1 MIAAMGYEH
10 ILLELEPPIA
20 TLTLNRP
27 KVLNALS
34 PELIRELTTA
44 LAELDA
50 DENVRAVVLTGG
62 PKVFAAGA
70 DIGDMADR
78 GAVDQLRRDQTGR
91 WAPLAGFSKPLIAAV
106 NGYALGGGCE
116 VALMCDL
123 ILAGETARFG
133 QPEINL
139 GIIPG
144 AGGTQRWPRSIGKYV
159 AMEVM
164 LTGAP
169 VTAQRAY
176 ELGVVN
182 RVVPAEMTVALAQRM
197 ARQIAEK
204 PPLAARMA
212 KEAERDDAVRVVV
225 LTGSGRAFSSGA
237 DVTEMVQGAG
247 MRTPEDVGNVLRNE
261 YMPMLV
267 RLRTMPKPVI
277 AAMNGPA
284 VGIGASFALAC
295 DIRIGTPESYLL
307 EASVNIGLAPDGG
320 VSWLL
325 PRLAGTGVAYWMLF
339 AGRPLPAVDAERL
352 GVINRM
358 VPAEQLDEVVRELA
372 THLASQPR
380 GALAAAKRAVNHA
393 LDSTFEQALEFES
406 YLQEAQA
413 ASPEF
418 AEGVANFLARRA
430 SRK

>member
-34 PELIRELTTA
+34 PDLIRELTTA

-50 DENVRAVVLTGG
+50 DENVRAVVLTSG

-182 RVVPAEMTVALAQRM
+182 KVVPAEMTVQLAKRM

-212 KEAERDDAVRVVV
+212 KEAV
-225 LTGSGRAFSSGA
+225 LKAFDS
-237 DVTEMVQGAG
+237 
-247 MRTPEDVGNVLRNE
+247 P
-261 YMPMLV
+261 
-267 RLRTMPKPVI
+267 
-277 AAMNGPA
+277 
-284 VGIGASFALAC
+284 LA
-295 DIRIGTPESYLL
+295 E
-307 EASVNIGLAPDGG
+307 GLA
-320 VSWLL
+320 SE
-325 PRLAGTGVAYWMLF
+325 RKSFYFLF
-339 AGRPLPAVDAERL
+339 ATEDQKEGMHAFLEKRKGVFKGR
-352 GVINRM
+352 
-358 VPAEQLDEVVRELA
+358 
-372 THLASQPR
+372 
-380 GALAAAKRAVNHA
+380 
-393 LDSTFEQALEFES
+393 
-406 YLQEAQA
+406 
-413 ASPEF
+413 
-418 AEGVANFLARRA
+418 
-430 SRK
+430 